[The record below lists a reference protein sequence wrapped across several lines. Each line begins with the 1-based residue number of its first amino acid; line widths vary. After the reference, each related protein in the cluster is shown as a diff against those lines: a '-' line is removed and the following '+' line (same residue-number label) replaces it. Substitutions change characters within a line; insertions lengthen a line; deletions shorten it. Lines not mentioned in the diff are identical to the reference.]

1 VSAMPD
7 DKKGVVLSDEQ
18 LKRRRRRSVAI
29 ALVLA
34 GLAAIFYASTI
45 VKLGPGAAKRSEIV
59 TVTVP
64 A

>member
-18 LKRRRRRSVAI
+18 LKRRRRRSV
-29 ALVLA
+29 
-34 GLAAIFYASTI
+34 AAIFYASTI